1 MSFARVTVSIGDLLR
16 GALVF
21 QPVRRRTPSTK
32 SRSDQISFSSELD
45 PHPLTEASVLLG
57 YGVVAVRSAPPLHP
71 AQTAAKAVLRRLLRH
86 HPSALSGQPPVERHA
101 QQVEAALLLLGLGVL
116 GARTRWREA
125 HQPRLVG
132 MQT

>member
-1 MSFARVTVSIGDLLR
+1 PVEPSRVATTQPLLPNPLHLFEVPR
-16 GALVF
+16 ER
-21 QPVRRRTPSTK
+21 PVVAGHTIVGVMPA
-32 SRSDQISFSSELD
+32 QL
-45 PHPLTEASVLLG
+45 LTEASVLLG